1 MDCKTIFE
9 NLAGDFKATLNK
21 IGLEDLKNAVPDI
34 SADTLK
40 SLIQSIKERA
50 EHLNAEDIN
59 NLWETAKELCRNN
72 PIQATILVL
81 QVLILACP
89 LLLTAPFLALLG
101 FTGVGPLAGSI
112 AASLQSAYG
121 VNAIFSTLQ
130 SAAMGGYGASI
141 VAGGVRAA
149 SFAGTAINL
158 AKGFWYNSTE
168 TAPTPKS

>member
-1 MDCKTIFE
+1 MFTFTSIAFFVSYSIQEAELRFPQLHRTFFLTRILVHAMDCKTIFE

-101 FTGVGPLAGSI
+101 FTGVGPLAGKHIHHTSLLPH
-112 AASLQSAYG
+112 ASC
-121 VNAIFSTLQ
+121 
-130 SAAMGGYGASI
+130 
-141 VAGGVRAA
+141 
-149 SFAGTAINL
+149 
-158 AKGFWYNSTE
+158 
-168 TAPTPKS
+168 